1 MLFQT
6 KIGEE
11 EEEEEEKVVTQTKP
25 AIENLGI
32 RNKN

>member
-6 KIGEE
+6 KIG

>member
-6 KIGEE
+6 KIGE